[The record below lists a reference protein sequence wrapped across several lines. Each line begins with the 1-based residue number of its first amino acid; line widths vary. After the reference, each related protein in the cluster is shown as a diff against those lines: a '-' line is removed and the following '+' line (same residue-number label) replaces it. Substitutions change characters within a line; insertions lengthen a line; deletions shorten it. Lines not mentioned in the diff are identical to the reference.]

1 MNDAS
6 GVRPLPT
13 VMTAFLEVILN
24 RWLAASSEPAMARL
38 AGHSIAV
45 EVQPPGLGLVF
56 LGAADRLQVLGT
68 LDGEEADVTVVG
80 SPLGLAAALS
90 GDDRSAV
97 QVRGDAAVLTDLQR
111 ALAGVAFD
119 WAGWLEAVAGAGT
132 AGPLL
137 RAGESL
143 RGQVHRFVRRGLE
156 DTADYVCE
164 EARWLPPAGEFEAL
178 AEDLAAVRDDTARLE
193 ARIARLE
200 IASGTG
206 TAATGP
212 GFPGPRLPGPG

>member
-13 VMTAFLEVILN
+13 VMTALLEVILN
-24 RWLAASSEPAMARL
+24 RWLAASSEPAIARL
-38 AGHSIAV
+38 GGHSIAV
-45 EVQPPGLGLVF
+45 QIQPPGLGLVF
-56 LGAADRLQVLGT
+56 LGAADRLQVLGA
-68 LDGEEADVTVVG
+68 LDDEEADVTVVG
-80 SPLGLAAALS
+80 SPLGLAAAFS

-111 ALAGVAFD
+111 AFSGISFD

-137 RAGESL
+137 RAGEAL
-143 RGQVHRFVRRGLE
+143 RGHVHRFVRRGLE
-156 DTADYVCE
+156 DTADYICE

-178 AEDLAAVRDDTARLE
+178 AEDLAAIRDHTARLE

-200 IASGTG
+200 APLGP
-206 TAATGP
+206 ATGP
-212 GFPGPRLPGPG
+212 GFPGPG

>member
-1 MNDAS
+1 MSMSDAS
-6 GVRPLPT
+6 VVRPLPT
-13 VMTAFLEVILN
+13 VMAAFLEAILN

-38 AGHSIAV
+38 GGRSIAV
-45 EVQPPGLGLVF
+45 EIQPPGLGLVF

-68 LDGEEADVTVVG
+68 LDGEDADVTVVG

-90 GDDRSAV
+90 GDGRSMV
-97 QVRGDAAVLTDLQR
+97 HVHGDAAVLTDLQR
-111 ALAGVAFD
+111 ALSGVSFD
-119 WAGWLEAVAGAGT
+119 CGEWLEAVAGAGT

-137 RAGESL
+137 RAGETV
-143 RGQVHRFVRRGLE
+143 RGHVRRFVERGLE

-178 AEDLAAVRDDTARLE
+178 SEDLAAVRDDTARLE

-200 IASGTG
+200 AALGAAPS
-206 TAATGP
+206 ATGP
-212 GFPGPRLPGPG
+212 GFPGPG